1 MRTGAMWLAL
11 ASLAVALGVGGARAA
26 EVKVLCSNGLRE
38 VMLDVAPEFERATG
52 HKLNLTFGLAA
63 AFKQRIEAGES
74 FDVVVLVPRLL
85 DDVVKQ
91 GKVAADTRAVIARA
105 GAGLAI
111 RAGAPRP
118 DIKTPEAFKAALIN
132 AKSIAYAK
140 AGQSG
145 VYFVGLLD
153 RLGIAD
159 AVKQKSLA
167 QATGVEVG
175 AAVARGDAE
184 LGVLPVS
191 EILPTKGVELLGP
204 FPTALQG
211 YVVMEAGV
219 GAAAKDPAAAAALV
233 KFLKSPEHFPVI
245 KQKGMEPG

>member
-1 MRTGAMWLAL
+1 MWLAL
-11 ASLAVALGVGGARAA
+11 VGLTAALGVGGAQAA
-26 EVKVLCSNGLRE
+26 DIKVLCSNGLRE
-38 VMLDVAPEFERATG
+38 VMLEVTPEFERATG

-63 AFKQRIEAGES
+63 AFKQKIEAGKA
-74 FDVVVLVPRLL
+74 FDVVVLVPALL

-91 GKVAADTRAVIARA
+91 GKVTAGSRAVIARA
-105 GAGLAI
+105 GNGLLI

-118 DIKTPEAFKAALIN
+118 DIKTPDAFKSALVN

-145 VYFVGLLD
+145 VYFVGLID

-159 AVKQKSLA
+159 AVKAKSLP

-175 AAVARGDAE
+175 AAVANGTAE

-191 EILPTKGVELLGP
+191 EILPVKGVELVGP
-204 FPTALQG
+204 FPAAVQG

-233 KFLKSPEHFPVI
+233 KFLKSPEHFSVI

>member
-11 ASLAVALGVGGARAA
+11 AGLAVAFGAGGAQAA
-26 EVKVLCSNGLRE
+26 ELKVLCSNGLRE
-38 VMLDVAPEFERATG
+38 VMLELAPEFERASG
-52 HKLNLTFGLAA
+52 HKLSLTFGLAA
-63 AFKQRIEAGES
+63 AFKQRIEAGEP
-74 FDVVVLVPRLL
+74 FDVAVLTPALL
-85 DDVVKQ
+85 DETIKQ
-91 GKVAADTRAVIARA
+91 GKVSGDHRAIIARA
-105 GAGLAI
+105 GNGLAI

-118 DIKTPEAFKAALIN
+118 NIATADAFKATLLN
-132 AKSIAYAK
+132 ARSIAYAK

-159 AVKQKSLA
+159 AVKQKSRA
-167 QATGVEVG
+167 EASGVDVG

-191 EILPTKGVELLGP
+191 EILPVKGVELLGP
-204 FPTALQG
+204 FPADLQG

-219 GAAAKDPAAAAALV
+219 GAAAKDQAAAAALV
-233 KFLKSPEHFPVI
+233 KFLKPPEHSSVI

>member
-1 MRTGAMWLAL
+1 MWLAAAGL
-11 ASLAVALGVGGARAA
+11 AAVVDTGCAQAA
-26 EVKVLCSNGLRE
+26 ELKVLCSNGLRE
-38 VMLDVAPEFERATG
+38 VMLEVAPEFERATG

-63 AFKQRIEAGES
+63 AFKQKIEAGEA
-74 FDVVVLVPRLL
+74 FDVVVLVPALL

-91 GKVAADTRAVIARA
+91 GKVTGDSRAVIARA
-105 GAGLAI
+105 GNGLAI
-111 RAGAPRP
+111 RTGAPRP
-118 DIKTPEAFKAALIN
+118 DIATADAFKATLIN

-159 AVKQKSLA
+159 AVKAKSLA

-191 EILPTKGVELLGP
+191 EIMPVKGVELLGP
-204 FPTALQG
+204 FPAALQG

-219 GAAAKDPAAAAALV
+219 GAGAKDQAAAAALV
-233 KFLKSPEHFPVI
+233 KFLKSPEHFSVI